1 MAVFSG
7 SQRIPFWAC
16 FELYWIRVQLGEESF
31 MSATDF
37 KKLTLRKKRVYVETS
52 IISYFTG
59 LPSRNLLAAAW
70 QSLTVEWWKK
80 RRKLFDVFAS
90 ELVLEEAGRGD
101 PEAAKRRLSALE
113 GIPLLKLTDTAEKL
127 SVKLL
132 SEGAL
137 PPKAADDA
145 LHIAL
150 AAVHNIDYLLTWN
163 CRHIDNAE
171 NKPLVRSTILA
182 QGYACPEI
190 CTPQELLGGDPD
202 EK

>member
-1 MAVFSG
+1 MSG
-7 SQRIPFWAC
+7 
-16 FELYWIRVQLGEESF
+16 
-31 MSATDF
+31 TDL
-37 KKLTLRKKRVYVETS
+37 KKLAHRKKRVYFETF
-52 IISYFTG
+52 IISYLTG
-59 LPSRNLLAAAW
+59 LPSRNLLAVAW
-70 QSLTVEWWKK
+70 QSLTLEWWEK

-90 ELVLEEAGRGD
+90 QLVLEEAGRGD
-101 PEAAKRRLSALE
+101 SKAAERRLNALD
-113 GIPLLKLTDTAEKL
+113 GIPCQKLTDSAEKL

-132 SEGAL
+132 SGGGL

-150 AAVHNIDYLLTWN
+150 AAVHDIDYLLTWN

-171 NKPLVRSTILA
+171 NKPIVRSIILA
-182 QGYACPEI
+182 QGYSCPEI